1 MSFFV
6 KNKQTLNKHFLP
18 AAAGGGRCAG
28 GVAVLRAAGRALFD
42 VGFCAAFF
50 FLPWGLL
57 WEFLLYNGDC
67 TLVLGFFS
75 PPGLFKAASCCEA
88 LDVWF
93 WQKFL
98 PRFPLVHVFNDLIR
112 SVEMIAQILW

>member
-67 TLVLGFFS
+67 TLVLGIFLRPGYLKQQAVVRHWIFDSGKSFF
-75 PPGLFKAASCCEA
+75 LN
-88 LDVWF
+88 
-93 WQKFL
+93 FL
-98 PRFPLVHVFNDLIR
+98 
-112 SVEMIAQILW
+112 